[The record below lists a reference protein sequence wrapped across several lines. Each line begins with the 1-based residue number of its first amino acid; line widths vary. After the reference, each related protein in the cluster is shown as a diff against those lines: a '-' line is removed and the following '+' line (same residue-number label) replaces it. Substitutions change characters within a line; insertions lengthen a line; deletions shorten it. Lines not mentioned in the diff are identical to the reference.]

1 MPIETS
7 HLAVQLSPVKLIQ
20 SVKIVPGHITYDD
33 MLKQINSEID
43 SYASLN
49 SKLIN
54 SDEEEDCTSNDL
66 VSLSSI
72 LNSILDIYSF
82 LEQTHILNV
91 NL

>member
-1 MPIETS
+1 
-7 HLAVQLSPVKLIQ
+7 
-20 SVKIVPGHITYDD
+20 

-43 SYASLN
+43 SNASLN

-72 LNSILDIYSF
+72 LNSTLEVNSF

-91 NL
+91 

>member
-1 MPIETS
+1 
-7 HLAVQLSPVKLIQ
+7 
-20 SVKIVPGHITYDD
+20 

-43 SYASLN
+43 SNASLN

-54 SDEEEDCTSNDL
+54 SDKEEDCTSNDL

-72 LNSILDIYSF
+72 LNSTLEVNSILD
-82 LEQTHILNV
+82 QTPILNV